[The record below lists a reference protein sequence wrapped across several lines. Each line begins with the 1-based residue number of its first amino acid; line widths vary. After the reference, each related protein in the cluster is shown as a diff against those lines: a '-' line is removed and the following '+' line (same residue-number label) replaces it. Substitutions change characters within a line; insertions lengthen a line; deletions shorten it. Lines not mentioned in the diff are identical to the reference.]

1 MMYPRAFGGGDAGRL
16 AYLNATGRKRV
27 RLTDFTKPPNVPSGS
42 RKAAIKSTLVSK
54 SKPKGKGKAKS
65 KGKPASKSKS
75 NLEKEQSISTAAPEP
90 TAGAETLWV
99 AGRKQHRIA
108 TAAAAAAVATT
119 TTATVAATA
128 TATAAP
134 SHARSRARHP
144 VVTKLD
150 GWRITHNQ
158 DGFGVEEFL
167 THWTARSGNLQAEWR
182 TKDELVNDYE
192 GDVKDKDAMRLAA
205 LQLPRVH
212 SE

>member
-1 MMYPRAFGGGDAGRL
+1 MASLMDEEDAIVQAEAEL
-16 AYLNATGRKRV
+16 
-27 RLTDFTKPPNVPSGS
+27 
-42 RKAAIKSTLVSK
+42 KAA
-54 SKPKGKGKAKS
+54 
-65 KGKPASKSKS
+65 
-75 NLEKEQSISTAAPEP
+75 EAA
-90 TAGAETLWV
+90 AAEAIARV
-99 AGRKQHRIA
+99 AA
-108 TAAAAAAVATT
+108 AAAAEAEAAAAAVAELKAAAARSPPPRPPPP
-119 TTATVAATA
+119 TATVAATA

-205 LQLPRVH
+205 LQLPSVH

>member
-75 NLEKEQSISTAAPEP
+75 NLEKEPSISTAAPKP
-90 TAGAETLWV
+90 TAGAE
-99 AGRKQHRIA
+99 
-108 TAAAAAAVATT
+108 
-119 TTATVAATA
+119 VAATA

-205 LQLPRVH
+205 LQLPSVH